1 MLCYVHVL
9 ASRAVECFRFRSKK
23 DTCYTMLKY
32 GIWREIRAQVVGC
45 AAAAAVLIFYSYQYF
60 NRINILILSIF
71 YSYPSNYF

>member
-1 MLCYVHVL
+1 
-9 ASRAVECFRFRSKK
+9 
-23 DTCYTMLKY
+23 MLKY